1 MNKLIIFLVFF
12 LINLNADAYF
22 VTKVIDGDTIE
33 ARQEKRNYKVRL
45 SEIDAPEINQKFGTE
60 SKNYLASLVLNE
72 EIELIYITEDRYG
85 RIVAK
90 IYKDNKD
97 INRSMVRNGL
107 AWVYDYYVEDQ
118 SLYIDQNLAKKN
130 SLIFGQ
136 RLVLHH
142 PGFSEEVTNQKF

>member
-1 MNKLIIFLVFF
+1 MNKLITFLVFF
-12 LINLNADAYF
+12 LLNLHADSYF

-33 ARQEKRNYKVRL
+33 VRQEKRNYKVRL
-45 SEIDAPEINQKFGTE
+45 SEIDAPEINQRFGTE
-60 SKNYLASLVLNE
+60 SKNFLASLILNK

-97 INRSMVRNGL
+97 INRSMVRSGL

-118 SLYIDQNLAKKN
+118 SLYNDQNLAKKN
-130 SLIFGQ
+130 SFNIW
-136 RLVLHH
+136 
-142 PGFSEEVTNQKF
+142 SEASPTPPWVFRRSN

>member
-12 LINLNADAYF
+12 LLNLHADSYF

-33 ARQEKRNYKVRL
+33 VRQEKRNYKVRL
-45 SEIDAPEINQKFGTE
+45 SEIDAPEINQRFGTE
-60 SKNYLASLVLNE
+60 SKNFLASLILNK

-130 SLIFGQ
+130 SFNIW
-136 RLVLHH
+136 
-142 PGFSEEVTNQKF
+142 SEVSPIPPWVFRRSN

>member
-12 LINLNADAYF
+12 LLNLHADSYF

-33 ARQEKRNYKVRL
+33 VRQEKRNYKVRL
-45 SEIDAPEINQKFGTE
+45 SEIDAPEINQRFGTE
-60 SKNYLASLVLNE
+60 SKNFLASLILNE

-118 SLYIDQNLAKKN
+118 SLYNDQNLAKKN
-130 SLIFGQ
+130 SFNIW
-136 RLVLHH
+136 
-142 PGFSEEVTNQKF
+142 SEASPTPPWVFRRSN

>member
-12 LINLNADAYF
+12 LLNLNADAYF

-33 ARQEKRNYKVRL
+33 VRQEKRNYKVRL

-60 SKNYLASLVLNE
+60 SKNYLASLVLNK

-130 SLIFGQ
+130 SFNIW
-136 RLVLHH
+136 
-142 PGFSEEVTNQKF
+142 SEVSPTPPWVFRRSN

>member
-12 LINLNADAYF
+12 LLNLNADAYF

-33 ARQEKRNYKVRL
+33 VRQEKRNYKVRL

-118 SLYIDQNLAKKN
+118 SLYNDQNLAKKN
-130 SLIFGQ
+130 SFNIW
-136 RLVLHH
+136 
-142 PGFSEEVTNQKF
+142 SEVSPTPPWVFRRSN

>member
-1 MNKLIIFLVFF
+1 MNKIIIFLVFF
-12 LINLNADAYF
+12 LLNLHADTYF

-33 ARQEKRNYKVRL
+33 VRQEKRNYKVRL
-45 SEIDAPEINQKFGTE
+45 SEIDAPEINQRFGTE
-60 SKNYLASLVLNE
+60 SKNFLASLILNE

-90 IYKDNKD
+90 IYRDNKD

-118 SLYIDQNLAKKN
+118 SLYNDQNLAKKSSFN
-130 SLIFGQ
+130 IW
-136 RLVLHH
+136 
-142 PGFSEEVTNQKF
+142 SEVSPTPPWVFRRSN

>member
-12 LINLNADAYF
+12 LLNLHADSYF

-33 ARQEKRNYKVRL
+33 VRQEKRNYKVRL
-45 SEIDAPEINQKFGTE
+45 SEIDAPEINQRFGTE
-60 SKNYLASLVLNE
+60 SKNFLASLILNE
-72 EIELIYITEDRYG
+72 EIELIYTTEDRYG

-130 SLIFGQ
+130 SFNIW
-136 RLVLHH
+136 
-142 PGFSEEVTNQKF
+142 SEASPTPPWVFRRSN

>member
-1 MNKLIIFLVFF
+1 MVFF
-12 LINLNADAYF
+12 LLNLNADAYF

-33 ARQEKRNYKVRL
+33 VRQEKRNYKVRL

-118 SLYIDQNLAKKN
+118 SLYNDQNLAKKN
-130 SLIFGQ
+130 SFNIW
-136 RLVLHH
+136 
-142 PGFSEEVTNQKF
+142 SEVSPTPPWVFRRSN

>member
-1 MNKLIIFLVFF
+1 MVFF
-12 LINLNADAYF
+12 LLNLHADSYF

-33 ARQEKRNYKVRL
+33 VRQEKRNYKVRL
-45 SEIDAPEINQKFGTE
+45 SEIDAPEINQRFGTE
-60 SKNYLASLVLNE
+60 SKNFLASLILNK

-97 INRSMVRNGL
+97 INRSMVRSGL

-118 SLYIDQNLAKKN
+118 SLYNDQNLAKKN
-130 SLIFGQ
+130 SFNIW
-136 RLVLHH
+136 
-142 PGFSEEVTNQKF
+142 SEASPTPPWVFRRSN

>member
-1 MNKLIIFLVFF
+1 
-12 LINLNADAYF
+12 

-33 ARQEKRNYKVRL
+33 VRQEKRNYKVRL
-45 SEIDAPEINQKFGTE
+45 SEIDAPEINQRFGTE
-60 SKNYLASLVLNE
+60 SKNFLASLILNK

-97 INRSMVRNGL
+97 INRSMVRSGL

-118 SLYIDQNLAKKN
+118 SLYNDQNLAKKN
-130 SLIFGQ
+130 SFNIW
-136 RLVLHH
+136 
-142 PGFSEEVTNQKF
+142 SEASPTPPWVFRRSN

>member
-12 LINLNADAYF
+12 LLNLNADAYF

-33 ARQEKRNYKVRL
+33 VRQEKRNYKVRL

-60 SKNYLASLVLNE
+60 SKNYLASLVLNK

-118 SLYIDQNLAKKN
+118 SLYNDQNLAKKN
-130 SLIFGQ
+130 SFNIW
-136 RLVLHH
+136 
-142 PGFSEEVTNQKF
+142 SEVSPTPPWVFRRSN

>member
-12 LINLNADAYF
+12 LLNLHADSYS

-33 ARQEKRNYKVRL
+33 VRQEKRNYKVRL
-45 SEIDAPEINQKFGTE
+45 SEIDAPEINQRFGTE
-60 SKNYLASLVLNE
+60 SKNFLASLILNK

-97 INRSMVRNGL
+97 INRSMVRSGL

-118 SLYIDQNLAKKN
+118 SLYNDQNLAKKN
-130 SLIFGQ
+130 SFNIW
-136 RLVLHH
+136 
-142 PGFSEEVTNQKF
+142 SEASPTPPWVFRRSN

>member
-12 LINLNADAYF
+12 LFNLHADSYF

-33 ARQEKRNYKVRL
+33 VRQEKRNYKVRL
-45 SEIDAPEINQKFGTE
+45 SEIDAPEINQRFGTE
-60 SKNYLASLVLNE
+60 SKNFLASLILNK

-97 INRSMVRNGL
+97 INRSMVRSGL

-118 SLYIDQNLAKKN
+118 SLYNDQNLAKKN
-130 SLIFGQ
+130 SFNIW
-136 RLVLHH
+136 
-142 PGFSEEVTNQKF
+142 SEASPTPPWVFRRSN

>member
-12 LINLNADAYF
+12 LLNLNADAYF

-33 ARQEKRNYKVRL
+33 VRQEKRNYKVRL

-97 INRSMVRNGL
+97 INRSMVRYGL

-130 SLIFGQ
+130 SFNIW
-136 RLVLHH
+136 
-142 PGFSEEVTNQKF
+142 SEVSPTPPWVFRRSN

>member
-1 MNKLIIFLVFF
+1 MNKIIIFLVFF
-12 LINLNADAYF
+12 LLNLHADTYF

-33 ARQEKRNYKVRL
+33 VRQEKRNYKVRL
-45 SEIDAPEINQKFGTE
+45 SEIDAPEINQRFGTE
-60 SKNYLASLVLNE
+60 SKNFLASLILNK

-90 IYKDNKD
+90 IYRDNKD

-118 SLYIDQNLAKKN
+118 SLYNDQNLAKKSSFN
-130 SLIFGQ
+130 IW
-136 RLVLHH
+136 
-142 PGFSEEVTNQKF
+142 SEVSPTPPWVFRRSN

>member
-12 LINLNADAYF
+12 LLNLNADAYF

-33 ARQEKRNYKVRL
+33 VRQEKRNYKVRL

-60 SKNYLASLVLNE
+60 SKNYLASLVLNK

-118 SLYIDQNLAKKN
+118 SLYNDQNLAKKN
-130 SLIFGQ
+130 SFNIW
-136 RLVLHH
+136 
-142 PGFSEEVTNQKF
+142 SEASPTPPWVFRRSN

>member
-12 LINLNADAYF
+12 LLNLHADSYF

-33 ARQEKRNYKVRL
+33 VRQEKRNYKVRL

-60 SKNYLASLVLNE
+60 SKNYLASLVLNK

-118 SLYIDQNLAKKN
+118 SLYNDQNLAKKN
-130 SLIFGQ
+130 SFNIW
-136 RLVLHH
+136 
-142 PGFSEEVTNQKF
+142 SEVSPTPPWVFRRSN

>member
-12 LINLNADAYF
+12 LVNLNANAYF

-33 ARQEKRNYKVRL
+33 VRQEKRNYKVRL

-130 SLIFGQ
+130 SFNIW
-136 RLVLHH
+136 
-142 PGFSEEVTNQKF
+142 SEVSPTPPWVFRRSN

>member
-1 MNKLIIFLVFF
+1 MNKLSIFLVFF
-12 LINLNADAYF
+12 LLNLNADAYF

-33 ARQEKRNYKVRL
+33 VRQEKRNYKVRL

-60 SKNYLASLVLNE
+60 SKNYLASLVLNK

-118 SLYIDQNLAKKN
+118 SLYNDQNLAKKN
-130 SLIFGQ
+130 SFNIW
-136 RLVLHH
+136 
-142 PGFSEEVTNQKF
+142 SEVSPTPPWVFRRSN

>member
-12 LINLNADAYF
+12 LINLHADSYF

-33 ARQEKRNYKVRL
+33 VRQEKRNYKVRL
-45 SEIDAPEINQKFGTE
+45 SEIDAPEINQRFGIE
-60 SKNYLASLVLNE
+60 SKNFLASLILNE
-72 EIELIYITEDRYG
+72 EIELIYISEDRYG

-90 IYKDNKD
+90 IYKDKKD

-118 SLYIDQNLAKKN
+118 SLYNDQNLAKKN
-130 SLIFGQ
+130 SFNIW
-136 RLVLHH
+136 
-142 PGFSEEVTNQKF
+142 SEASPTPPWVFRRSN

>member
-1 MNKLIIFLVFF
+1 M
-12 LINLNADAYF
+12 
-22 VTKVIDGDTIE
+22 
-33 ARQEKRNYKVRL
+33 
-45 SEIDAPEINQKFGTE
+45 
-60 SKNYLASLVLNE
+60 
-72 EIELIYITEDRYG
+72 IYTTEDRYG

-130 SLIFGQ
+130 SFNIW
-136 RLVLHH
+136 
-142 PGFSEEVTNQKF
+142 SEVSPTPPWVFRRSN

>member
-1 MNKLIIFLVFF
+1 MNKLITFLVFF
-12 LINLNADAYF
+12 LLNLHADSYF

-33 ARQEKRNYKVRL
+33 VRQEKRNYKVRL
-45 SEIDAPEINQKFGTE
+45 SEIDAPEINQRFGTE
-60 SKNYLASLVLNE
+60 SKNFLASLILNK

-97 INRSMVRNGL
+97 INRSMVRSGL

-118 SLYIDQNLAKKN
+118 SLYR
-130 SLIFGQ
+130 F
-136 RLVLHH
+136 
-142 PGFSEEVTNQKF
+142 

>member
-12 LINLNADAYF
+12 LLNLHADSYF

-33 ARQEKRNYKVRL
+33 VRQEKRNYKVRL
-45 SEIDAPEINQKFGTE
+45 SEIDAPEINQRFGTE
-60 SKNYLASLVLNE
+60 SKNFLASLVLNE

-118 SLYIDQNLAKKN
+118 SLYNDQNLAKKN
-130 SLIFGQ
+130 SFNIW
-136 RLVLHH
+136 
-142 PGFSEEVTNQKF
+142 SEASPTPPWVFRRSN

>member
-1 MNKLIIFLVFF
+1 MVFF
-12 LINLNADAYF
+12 LLNLHTDSYF

-33 ARQEKRNYKVRL
+33 VRQEKRNYKVRL
-45 SEIDAPEINQKFGTE
+45 SEIDAPEINQRFGTE
-60 SKNYLASLVLNE
+60 SKNFLASLILNK

-97 INRSMVRNGL
+97 INRSMVRSGL

-118 SLYIDQNLAKKN
+118 SLYNDQNLAKKN
-130 SLIFGQ
+130 SFNIW
-136 RLVLHH
+136 
-142 PGFSEEVTNQKF
+142 SEASPTPPWVFRRSN

>member
-12 LINLNADAYF
+12 LINLHADSYF

-33 ARQEKRNYKVRL
+33 VRQEKRNYKVRL
-45 SEIDAPEINQKFGTE
+45 SEIDAPEINQRFGTE
-60 SKNYLASLVLNE
+60 SKNFLASLILNK

-90 IYKDNKD
+90 IYRDNKD

-118 SLYIDQNLAKKN
+118 SLYNDQNLAKKSSFN
-130 SLIFGQ
+130 IW
-136 RLVLHH
+136 
-142 PGFSEEVTNQKF
+142 SEVSPTPPWVFRRSN